1 MTDCAPVKAP
11 PDDPGD
17 DPDVRPV
24 GMGERLR
31 FAFWS
36 ALLEDPVLQAACTHF
51 EPVQLGLSRNGGLKL
66 VLGVTLLLDGRPDF
80 IVLRLDLKNA
90 HNSFS
95 RARCLDAFL
104 KLPPGPLRDLARLVW
119 QEFRFEANL
128 YAGDA
133 PLFEQVPPPP
143 GEEER
148 PEARLGLE
156 EELRLGLA
164 ARSWRR
170 SSRCTFGIA
179 ASKNSGVGAVRGRGM
194 VWSCLLEPY
203 RVNTKTLT
211 VRLTTSYCTVP
222 GRPPPVLL

>member
-1 MTDCAPVKAP
+1 VT
-11 PDDPGD
+11 
-17 DPDVRPV
+17 
-24 GMGERLR
+24 
-31 FAFWS
+31 
-36 ALLEDPVLQAACTHF
+36 AAAH
-51 EPVQLGLSRNGGLKL
+51 
-66 VLGVTLLLDGRPDF
+66 
-80 IVLRLDLKNA
+80 LRLL
-90 HNSFS
+90 S
-95 RARCLDAFL
+95 DA
-104 KLPPGPLRDLARLVW
+104 
-119 QEFRFEANL
+119 
-128 YAGDA
+128 
-133 PLFEQVPPPP
+133 PPP

-211 VRLTTSYCTVP
+211 VPGYDLRRPTVYSTDTVCT
-222 GRPPPVLL
+222 RPATLSNFHSS

>member
-1 MTDCAPVKAP
+1 VT
-11 PDDPGD
+11 
-17 DPDVRPV
+17 
-24 GMGERLR
+24 
-31 FAFWS
+31 
-36 ALLEDPVLQAACTHF
+36 AAAH
-51 EPVQLGLSRNGGLKL
+51 
-66 VLGVTLLLDGRPDF
+66 
-80 IVLRLDLKNA
+80 LRLL
-90 HNSFS
+90 S
-95 RARCLDAFL
+95 DA
-104 KLPPGPLRDLARLVW
+104 
-119 QEFRFEANL
+119 
-128 YAGDA
+128 
-133 PLFEQVPPPP
+133 PPP

-211 VRLTTSYCTVP
+211 VPGYDLDLRL
-222 GRPPPVLL
+222 

>member
-1 MTDCAPVKAP
+1 MT
-11 PDDPGD
+11 
-17 DPDVRPV
+17 
-24 GMGERLR
+24 
-31 FAFWS
+31 
-36 ALLEDPVLQAACTHF
+36 AAAH
-51 EPVQLGLSRNGGLKL
+51 
-66 VLGVTLLLDGRPDF
+66 
-80 IVLRLDLKNA
+80 LRLL
-90 HNSFS
+90 S
-95 RARCLDAFL
+95 DA
-104 KLPPGPLRDLARLVW
+104 
-119 QEFRFEANL
+119 
-128 YAGDA
+128 
-133 PLFEQVPPPP
+133 PPP

-211 VRLTTSYCTVP
+211 TYDVILYPAGHPRYYCSIIKQTNKQRIP
-222 GRPPPVLL
+222 GTRKFFHI